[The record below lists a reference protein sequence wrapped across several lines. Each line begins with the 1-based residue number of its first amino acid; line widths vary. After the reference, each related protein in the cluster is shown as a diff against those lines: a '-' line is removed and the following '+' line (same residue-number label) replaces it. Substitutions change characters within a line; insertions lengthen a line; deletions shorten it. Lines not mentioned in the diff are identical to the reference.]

1 MCSFLLFIRYY
12 TKFLI
17 FRRSIRNYSRPE
29 IGSRP
34 IGREL
39 LLYAEVL
46 RFVYI
51 SYVHPLR
58 GLFLKKKK
66 PTWTCR
72 IQKVGFDEIDLS
84 TRWIIHFRHCRN
96 ETRSLF
102 SRNHT
107 IFMSRRDVRSLY
119 MRSISIVPWHVLKIR
134 FISASNELRT
144 RRRTAAETCERT
156 ATDKPSGGL
165 PLFARTC
172 SSYRF
177 SRLCI
182 SFLLFIISLLRRR
195 LEMEI

>member
-1 MCSFLLFIRYY
+1 MFPFLLFIRYY

-66 PTWTCR
+66 NRRGP
-72 IQKVGFDEIDLS
+72 VGFKRLVLTKSIC
-84 TRWIIHFRHCRN
+84 RHGELFILDIV
-96 ETRSLF
+96 ETKHDRF
-102 SRNHT
+102 FPET
-107 IFMSRRDVRSLY
+107 IQFLCIVRSLY
-119 MRSISIVPWHVLKIR
+119 MRSISIVP
-134 FISASNELRT
+134 
-144 RRRTAAETCERT
+144 
-156 ATDKPSGGL
+156 
-165 PLFARTC
+165 
-172 SSYRF
+172 
-177 SRLCI
+177 
-182 SFLLFIISLLRRR
+182 
-195 LEMEI
+195 